1 MFRNRGPRGERFF
14 KERRSSPFQKGDLKY
29 VILDLLKEKPRHG
42 YEVIRA
48 LEEQSH
54 GLYTPSPGVVYPTLQ
69 MLEELGYASLQ
80 ERDGKKVY
88 SITEEGNNFLSERK
102 DLADE
107 VRSQIKSRW
116 SFRNIGRMATLMK
129 EYHGLEDVIG
139 RGIRTLDADKTER
152 IRQVLA
158 GACRVIEEILEE

>member
-1 MFRNRGPRGERFF
+1 
-14 KERRSSPFQKGDLKY
+14 
-29 VILDLLKEKPRHG
+29 
-42 YEVIRA
+42 
-48 LEEQSH
+48 
-54 GLYTPSPGVVYPTLQ
+54 VVYPTLQ